1 MPRKEKGNHGARC
14 KPLGDATCTAALNR
28 SLTPACVTRPC
39 PKCGERRCQEHCGCR
54 RRGESRKVVKTPKA
68 KAAARRATAAAA
80 AQRTQPP
87 VRSAPVLPLRQ
98 ALQPSLAFLGAAD
111 FWDTALKEVAAAK
124 KTVFVASLVYD
135 NSKLQTKLL
144 AVLARGVTVEVLVDR
159 VSLGGAP
166 WAEGRLKK
174 LKKEGAKVSL
184 ASGKTYEEVFGR
196 KGQPGVYHAKVVVVD
211 RAVALV
217 GSCNSTN
224 SSLVNGEVVVKVTGA
239 EAAAQA
245 YAMAWAEAQRVV
257 RL

>member
-1 MPRKEKGNHGARC
+1 M
-14 KPLGDATCTAALNR
+14 
-28 SLTPACVTRPC
+28 
-39 PKCGERRCQEHCGCR
+39 
-54 RRGESRKVVKTPKA
+54 KTPKA

-98 ALQPSLAFLGAAD
+98 ALQPSLAVEFLGAAD

-174 LKKEGAKVSL
+174 LKENGAKVSL
-184 ASGKTYEEVFGR
+184 ASGKPYQQVFGR

-245 YAMAWAEAQRVV
+245 YAKAWAEAQRVV